1 MQNYSNKKKIGE
13 GTYAV
18 IYKAYNKDNKEV
30 AIKRVKTTKYSMG
43 VDISAVREIKTLKQ
57 INNRYVISLLD
68 VFMYDDDVHI
78 VLEYVNTDLECLIKN
93 KDLVFLPSDI
103 KSWMLMILKGVYAL
117 HEKFIIHR
125 DLKPN
130 NILVTQ
136 GGIIKI
142 ADLGLARPIGNNMTS
157 QAVTRW
163 YRPPELL
170 LGSKMYGTSVDM
182 WSIGCIFAELMLRVP
197 LFAGESDLEQLNLI
211 FKVFGTPREEEYPSI
226 TELSGY
232 IKFNEKDPI
241 ILEDLFTAASGDTLK
256 LMKKFFI
263 FDPNKRVDCYEAL
276 KDEYFINEPLPSSP
290 VDLPYDENRDI
301 NTEE

>member
-18 IYKAYNKDNKEV
+18 IYKAYNKDKKAV
-30 AIKRVKTTKYSMG
+30 AIKRIKTTKHSMG

-57 INNRYVISLLD
+57 IHNRYVISLLD
-68 VFMYDDDVHI
+68 VFMYNDDIHI

-93 KDLVFLPSDI
+93 KELVFLPSDI

-130 NILVTQ
+130 NILVTK

-197 LFAGESDLEQLNLI
+197 LFAGETDLEQLNLI
-211 FKVFGTPREEEYPSI
+211 FKVFGTPKEEEYPSI
-226 TELSGY
+226 IELSGY

-256 LMKKFFI
+256 LLKKFFI
-263 FDPNKRVDCYEAL
+263 FDPNKRIDCYEAL
-276 KDEYFINEPLPSSP
+276 KDEYFVNEPSP
-290 VDLPYDENRDI
+290 TSPEDLPFYETQDI
-301 NTEE
+301 NLDE

>member
-18 IYKAYNKDNKEV
+18 IYKAYNKDKNLV
-30 AIKRVKTTKYSMG
+30 AIKRVKTTKHSMG
-43 VDISAVREIKTLKQ
+43 VDISAVREIKSLKQ
-57 INNRYVISLLD
+57 IHNRYVISLLD
-68 VFMYDDDVHI
+68 VFMHNDDIHI

-93 KDLVFLPSDI
+93 KELVFLPSDI
-103 KSWMLMILKGVYAL
+103 KSWMIMILKGVYAL

-130 NILVTQ
+130 NILVTNK
-136 GGIIKI
+136 GIIKI
-142 ADLGLARPIGNNMTS
+142 ADFGLARPIGNNMTS

-211 FKVFGTPREEEYPSI
+211 FKVFGTPKEEEYPSI

-241 ILEDLFTAASGDTLK
+241 ILEDLFTAASKDTIKLLK
-256 LMKKFFI
+256 RFFI
-263 FDPNKRVDCYEAL
+263 FDPNKRIDCYEAL
-276 KDEYFINEPLPSSP
+276 KDEYFINEPSP
-290 VDLPYDENRDI
+290 TSPEDLPFYETQDD
-301 NTEE
+301 